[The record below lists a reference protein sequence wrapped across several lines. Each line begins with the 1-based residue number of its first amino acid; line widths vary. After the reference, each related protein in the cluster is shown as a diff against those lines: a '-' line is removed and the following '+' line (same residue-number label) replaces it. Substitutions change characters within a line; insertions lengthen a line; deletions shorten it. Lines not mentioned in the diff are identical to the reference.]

1 MQYSTILVS
10 AALSALSMPIIIG
23 IAKKKKL
30 YDTTGGRKIH
40 DGLIPRLGGVGMFW
54 SFFIA
59 LGLLALC
66 GNKGLFLGFSG
77 RMSKL
82 LPLAIG
88 AAAMHFLG
96 LADDLRSLRART
108 KFVVQAVVAFLIVAA
123 GFRFRSLS
131 YGQELFSGPFVW
143 ISYLVTWGWIV
154 GMTNAINLIDGMD
167 GLAGGIV
174 AIVAVAFS
182 GFYVLEGE
190 LPAAL
195 ICFTLAGVVLGFLC
209 FNFPAPKARLFMG
222 DSGSLFLGFA
232 LSVMPFLGQT
242 VPGSK
247 ADPGAFAPGILPS
260 MVLLAIPMIDTLR
273 AIVRRLGAGT
283 SIGIGDRKHVHHLL
297 LDHGYR
303 PRQILKIIYFVT
315 VLQALVFI
323 VARTMPMIM
332 ALILTFLSLAIVGA
346 FFFYVTG
353 LPPKET

>member
-40 DGLIPRLGGVGMFW
+40 SGMIPRLGGVGMFW
-54 SFFIA
+54 AFFIA
-59 LGLLALC
+59 LGLVALFENSGFLMGLA
-66 GNKGLFLGFSG
+66 G

-96 LADDLRSLRART
+96 LADDLHNLSARR
-108 KFVVQAVVAFLIVAA
+108 KFAIQAVIAFLVVGA

-131 YGQELFSGPFVW
+131 YGQEIFSGPLVW

-154 GMTNAINLIDGMD
+154 GMTNAVNLIDGMD

-174 AIVAVAFS
+174 AIVAAAFS

-190 LPAAL
+190 LPAAF
-195 ICFTLAGVVLGFLC
+195 ICFALAGVVLGFLC
-209 FNFPAPKARLFMG
+209 FNFPAPKAKLFMG

-242 VPGSK
+242 VSGSS
-247 ADPGAFAPGILPS
+247 ADPGAFSPGILPS
-260 MVLLAIPMIDTLR
+260 LVLLAIPMIDTLR

-297 LDHGYR
+297 LDYGYR
-303 PRQILKIIYFVT
+303 PRQILKIVYFVT
-315 VLQALVFI
+315 LVQALIFV
-323 VARTMPMIM
+323 VARTMPMTM
-332 ALILTFLSLAIVGA
+332 ALILTCMSLAIVGS
-346 FFFYVTG
+346 FFFYVSG
-353 LPPKET
+353 LSSKET

>member
-40 DGLIPRLGGVGMFW
+40 NGLIPRLGGVGMFW
-54 SFFIA
+54 AFFVA
-59 LGLLALC
+59 LGFLVLRGDTGLLA
-66 GNKGLFLGFSG
+66 GFSG
-77 RMSKL
+77 RASRL

-96 LADDLRSLRART
+96 LADDLRNLRART
-108 KFVVQAVVAFLIVAA
+108 KFAVQALVAFLVVAA

-174 AIVAVAFS
+174 AIIAAAFS
-182 GFYVLEGE
+182 CFYVLEGE

-195 ICFTLAGVVLGFLC
+195 VCFTLSGVVLGFLF

-247 ADPGAFAPGILPS
+247 AAPGAFAPGILPTIA
-260 MVLLAIPMIDTLR
+260 LLAIPMIDTLR

-297 LDHGYR
+297 LDHGYK
-303 PRQILKIIYFVT
+303 PRQILKIVYFVT
-315 VLQALVFI
+315 LLQALIFI

-332 ALILTFLSLAIVGA
+332 ALILTLLSLAIVGA
-346 FFFYVTG
+346 FFLYVKG
-353 LPPKET
+353 LSSQET

>member
-23 IAKKKKL
+23 IARKKKL

-40 DGLIPRLGGVGMFW
+40 NGFIPRLGGVGMFW
-54 SFFIA
+54 AFFIA

-66 GNKGLFLGFSG
+66 GNKGLLMGFAG
-77 RMSKL
+77 RTSRF

-96 LADDLRSLRART
+96 LADDLRNLGART
-108 KFVVQAVVAFLIVAA
+108 KFAVQAVVAFLIVAA

-143 ISYLVTWGWIV
+143 ISYLLTWGWIV

-174 AIVAVAFS
+174 AIVAAAFS
-182 GFYVLEGE
+182 CFYVLEGE
-190 LPAAL
+190 LSAAL
-195 ICFTLAGVVLGFLC
+195 ICFALAGVVLGFLF
-209 FNFPAPKARLFMG
+209 FNFPAPKAKLFMG

-242 VPGSK
+242 VSGSK

-260 MVLLAIPMIDTLR
+260 MALLAIPMIDTLR
-273 AIVRRLGAGT
+273 AIARRLGAGT

-315 VLQALVFI
+315 AIQALIFI
-323 VARTMPMIM
+323 VARTMPMTM
-332 ALILTFLSLAIVGA
+332 AVILTFLSLTIVGA
-346 FFFYVTG
+346 FFLYVKG